1 MKKKL
6 NFFVFYWLPP
16 LILALIIFRLSSGSV
31 PSASSVYWQDFAFK
45 KSAHMLFFGVLALL
59 IYRALIKSGIP
70 KKKAVVWAILV
81 STFYGVTDE
90 YHQSFSQVREARV
103 RDVGFDGFGS
113 FVSVMFIYY
122 IVPKLPPKML
132 EIAKRLEID

>member
-1 MKKKL
+1 
-6 NFFVFYWLPP
+6 
-16 LILALIIFRLSSGSV
+16 
-31 PSASSVYWQDFAFK
+31 
-45 KSAHMLFFGVLALL
+45 MLFFGVLALL

-90 YHQSFSQVREARV
+90 YHQSFSQVRESRL
-103 RDVGFDGFGS
+103 RDVGFDGVGS
-113 FVSVMFIYY
+113 MAAGIFIYY